1 MILPIC
7 NYPSED
13 YTSQQSQR
21 TTSTSEEEE
30 ETQNNSKNEWQV
42 IRRTIRNKIHR
53 TQHNTPE
60 TKTETHN
67 RYGSLTNETNE
78 DSIDGNPSSEK
89 NQKPPPVFVHGVINY
104 GEILKR
110 IRDSQR

>member
-1 MILPIC
+1 MIPPIH
-7 NYPSED
+7 NYPNED

-21 TTSTSEEEE
+21 TTSTSKEEE

-42 IRRTIRNKIHR
+42 TRRTKRKKIHR

-67 RYGSLTNETNE
+67 RCGLLTNETNE
-78 DSIDGNPSSEK
+78 DSSDGNEI
-89 NQKPPPVFVHGVINY
+89 QRKPKHLLQYSYRV
-104 GEILKR
+104 L
-110 IRDSQR
+110 